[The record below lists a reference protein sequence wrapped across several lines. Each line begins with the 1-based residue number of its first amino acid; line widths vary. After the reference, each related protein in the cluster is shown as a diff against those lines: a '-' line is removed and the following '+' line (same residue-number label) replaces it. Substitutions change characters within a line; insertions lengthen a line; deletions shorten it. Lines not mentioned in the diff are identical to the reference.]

1 MGFIKGFA
9 ELMMLTE
16 IDEKSD
22 SEDGETEREH
32 KNVTERI
39 NAKESE
45 INVSQSNIE
54 NKDVAKQDVYDK
66 LEIIQRI
73 MLLIIGI
80 IMGFIF
86 SWILN

>member
-39 NAKESE
+39 NTKESE
-45 INVSQSNIE
+45 INVSQSKRE
-54 NKDVAKQDVYDK
+54 SKDIAKDVYDK

>member
-86 SWILN
+86 SWMLK